1 MFGYDLRENTHP
13 HRRRRVALDDSSAA
27 LVVAHVDDCI
37 RHVARVHTMVVTL
50 LPA

>member
-27 LVVAHVDDCI
+27 LVVAHVDDRI
-37 RHVARVHTMVVTL
+37 RHVARVQTMVVTL
-50 LPA
+50 LLA